1 MRNEDMAI
9 LFVDDEV
16 STLHALER
24 YLLHESFCLLFA
36 QSGKQA
42 LEIMRKQSVHIIV
55 TDMKMPEMDGLELL
69 KSVKKNFPGTVRLV
83 LSGYSRLSS
92 IIPAIN
98 SGEIYRYI
106 SKPIEPDI
114 FRKTLINAIDF
125 YLINQDKKDLLESL
139 KKRNQELTLAIK
151 EKEDTQ
157 KKLDYAQ
164 SRIEKNLL
172 QGRSHKKNEYIDL
185 AVLNRSAKNIAGDF
199 HDIINSAPS
208 GLDILLGDV
217 MGKGILAALVGA
229 GTKQYFLKALGER
242 YSDTSTS
249 PLSPALLTQ
258 RVQKMI
264 TPGLFELESFV
275 TTMYARIDFN
285 KASLVFSDCGHS
297 PIILYNSSKKK
308 CSVHKGNN
316 TPLGV
321 QKTEQIKESS
331 INFQKGDHIFLMSDG
346 IIETSSLENE
356 VFGVERFCR
365 FIESNHHHTPEQFLI
380 LLEKKLAGFRG
391 FRKLQDDMTCVCMK
405 ILNTGLNSREEKK

>member
-1 MRNEDMAI
+1 MLNEDIVI

-24 YLLHESFCLLFA
+24 YLLNEPFSLLFA

-42 LEIMRKQSVHIIV
+42 LEIMIKQSVHILV

-69 KSVKKNFPGTVRLV
+69 KTVKIKFPATIRLV

-106 SKPIEPDI
+106 TKPIEPEI
-114 FRKTLINAIDF
+114 FKKTLWNAVDF
-125 YLINQDKKDLLESL
+125 YLINQDKKKLLKHL
-139 KKRNQELTLAIK
+139 KKRNQELSIAIK

-157 KKLDYAQ
+157 KELDYAQ
-164 SRIEKNLL
+164 SRIEKTLL
-172 QGRSHKKNEYIDL
+172 QGRSHKRNDHIDL

-199 HDIINSAPS
+199 HDIINLAPS
-208 GLDILLGDV
+208 RLDILLGDV

-229 GTKQYFLKALGER
+229 GTKQCFLKVLGER
-242 YSDTSTS
+242 YEDTSTA
-249 PLSPALLTQ
+249 PLSPSRLTQ
-258 RVQKMI
+258 RVQQML

-275 TTMYARIDFN
+275 TTIYARIDFD
-285 KASLVFSDCGHS
+285 KQTLAFADCGH
-297 PIILYNSSKKK
+297 PPLILYNSSRKK

-321 QKTEQIKESS
+321 LRTEQIKEST
-331 INFQKGDHIFLMSDG
+331 INFHIGDLIFLISDG
-346 IIETSSLENE
+346 IIETSSPENE
-356 VFGVERFCR
+356 MFGIERFCR
-365 FIESNHHHTPEQFLI
+365 FIEFHHHHTPEQFLT
-380 LLEKKLAGFRG
+380 LLEKKLADFRG
-391 FRKLQDDMTCVCMK
+391 LLKLQDDMTCVCMK
-405 ILNTGLNSREEKK
+405 ILKTGLT